1 MDKIIP
7 LNPEAG
13 TDNLAVAVER
23 TEAFYKAARALSDY
37 LRPLPL
43 GQPEN
48 DQLIEL
54 IIRQVEAA
62 EQGAFN
68 QGFRMG
74 AEFAND
80 G

>member
-13 TDNLAVAVER
+13 TDNLAVTVER
-23 TEAFYKAARALSDY
+23 TEAFYKAARTLSDY